1 MTRAMYVTALGR
13 MAGVDTGA
21 YSTSSFADVQAGS
34 WYAPYVE
41 WAVKEGIT
49 DGTGG
54 GKYSPNATVSRE
66 QMATMTLRYF
76 ESEQIPYQTENPV
89 TTEPGDLADVSPW
102 AAGAVIKLWQAGV
115 FTGDEKGNFNPL
127 VQATR
132 AEAAVLFMRNN
143 AVVEAWKNQN
153 QTPVTPTPTPAQP
166 VTPTPTSPVTSTP
179 TPSPGGNSGGGTPGD
194 NGVTPAR
201 VPLRIRSRLRATEA
215 RRLLRRRYEKARC

>member
-66 QMATMTLRYF
+66 QMATMTLQVFRKRTDPLSDR
-76 ESEQIPYQTENPV
+76 ES
-89 TTEPGDLADVSPW
+89 GHD
-102 AAGAVIKLWQAGV
+102 
-115 FTGDEKGNFNPL
+115 
-127 VQATR
+127 R
-132 AEAAVLFMRNN
+132 AR
-143 AVVEAWKNQN
+143 
-153 QTPVTPTPTPAQP
+153 
-166 VTPTPTSPVTSTP
+166 
-179 TPSPGGNSGGGTPGD
+179 
-194 NGVTPAR
+194 
-201 VPLRIRSRLRATEA
+201 RSRGCIALGG
-215 RRLLRRRYEKARC
+215 